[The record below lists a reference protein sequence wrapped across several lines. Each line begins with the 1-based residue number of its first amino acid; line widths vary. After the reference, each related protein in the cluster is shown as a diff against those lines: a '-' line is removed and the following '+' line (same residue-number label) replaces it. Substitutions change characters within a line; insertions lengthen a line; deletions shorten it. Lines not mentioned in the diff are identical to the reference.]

1 MVYDQDVRLI
11 QDYILKNVPEPSTKD
26 HEDLFELHAY
36 SFIAAEEVLGRV
48 IKEAMKIPA
57 YLTGRPDVDVL
68 DIVNGFVDEMD
79 YYVHASES
87 KDARRIFSIAR
98 DEGKCI
104 MLYISGELERR
115 QQ

>member
-11 QDYILKNVPEPSTKD
+11 QDYILKNVPEPSTRD
-26 HEDLFELHAY
+26 REDLFELHAY
-36 SFIAAEEVLGRV
+36 SFIAAEEVLSRV

-57 YLTGRPDVDVL
+57 YLTGRPDVDVR
-68 DIVNGFVDEMD
+68 DVVSEFVDEMD

-87 KDARRIFSIAR
+87 EDARRIFSIAR

-115 QQ
+115 PQ